1 MNFAQDP
8 FSEPGFNPYASPQ
21 APVTAEGSSS
31 RTARPRRP
39 YPPVVC
45 QLAFVLDL
53 PLSLVMLSFVIYEM
67 VVGAPLAVQGPEVIL
82 AGAWFSALVADWLGL
97 MSRRGVWLWG
107 TVAFGSYW
115 VHWFVRLVLWS
126 LGSEDASQDW
136 LAQLPQ
142 LAQLFSSRVQLVTTV
157 LWYGAVVLYR
167 FWYIEQKL
175 RGRLP

>member
-1 MNFAQDP
+1 MDFAQDP

-21 APVTAEGSSS
+21 APVAPEGPSS
-31 RTARPRRP
+31 RAPRSRRP

-53 PLSLVMLSFVIYEM
+53 PLSLVMLSFVIYEIAA
-67 VVGAPLAVQGPEVIL
+67 GRPLSVQGPELIL
-82 AGAWFSALVADWLGL
+82 AGVWFSALVADWLGL
-97 MSRRGVWLWG
+97 MSRRGVWFWG
-107 TVAFGSYW
+107 TVAFVGYW
-115 VHWFVRLVLWS
+115 THWLLRLAIWS
-126 LGSEDASQDW
+126 LGSDHSLQDW

-142 LAQLFSSRVQLVTTV
+142 LAQLFSSRVQLVTIV

-167 FWYIEQKL
+167 LWYIEQKL